1 MIRLRAEA
9 PFTSHP
15 LPLPSPIVLPRTR
28 AFVAMI
34 RATAPSTYI
43 LAPQSEAPPS
53 GTTTETTYSNAI
65 PLHHHHLCFFP
76 LLTVERMFMR
86 LAYRFRRGYALPFD
100 S

>member
-1 MIRLRAEA
+1 YRATMIRLRAEA

-53 GTTTETTYSNAI
+53 GTP
-65 PLHHHHLCFFP
+65 PLLPITLPTPSPPLLLPSTNRRADVHEACLPLQKRLCFAF
-76 LLTVERMFMR
+76 
-86 LAYRFRRGYALPFD
+86 
-100 S
+100 